1 MNEYVFTHRRKIG
14 ANGSDPC
21 NTVDVSVVSS
31 VAYMICGL
39 CIHPTGKMAVYDL
52 KVICR
57 LCAKEKEF
65 CVDVF
70 GEDGVKNNLS
80 KKIRL
85 CLPVIVSI
93 IQHLFKREMCP

>member
-1 MNEYVFTHRRKIG
+1 
-14 ANGSDPC
+14 
-21 NTVDVSVVSS
+21 
-31 VAYMICGL
+31 
-39 CIHPTGKMAVYDL
+39 MAVFDPN
-52 KVICR
+52 VICR

-85 CLPVIVSI
+85 CLPVTVSI
-93 IQHLFKREMCP
+93 IQSRNVSMEFQLLRYARLRLCYSY

>member
-1 MNEYVFTHRRKIG
+1 MAV
-14 ANGSDPC
+14 
-21 NTVDVSVVSS
+21 VDV
-31 VAYMICGL
+31 
-39 CIHPTGKMAVYDL
+39 

-85 CLPVIVSI
+85 CLPIWVSVIGCVHVTRCGYQNYVHS
-93 IQHLFKREMCP
+93 

>member
-1 MNEYVFTHRRKIG
+1 
-14 ANGSDPC
+14 
-21 NTVDVSVVSS
+21 
-31 VAYMICGL
+31 
-39 CIHPTGKMAVYDL
+39 MAVFDP

-85 CLPVIVSI
+85 CLPVTVSI
-93 IQHLFKREMCP
+93 IQHPFNPEMYPKNFNYVRLRVRYSY

>member
-1 MNEYVFTHRRKIG
+1 MVHAILPM
-14 ANGSDPC
+14 DH
-21 NTVDVSVVSS
+21 TVVVSVVLS
-31 VAYMICGL
+31 VAYMKCNL
-39 CIHPTGKMAVYDL
+39 CIHLTEEMAVFDP

-85 CLPVIVSI
+85 CLPVTVSI
-93 IQHLFKREMCP
+93 I

>member
-1 MNEYVFTHRRKIG
+1 
-14 ANGSDPC
+14 
-21 NTVDVSVVSS
+21 
-31 VAYMICGL
+31 
-39 CIHPTGKMAVYDL
+39 MAMFNPKL
-52 KVICR
+52 ICR

-85 CLPVIVSI
+85 CLPITVSVIDCVHVTRCGYQNYVHSLKVS
-93 IQHLFKREMCP
+93 

>member
-1 MNEYVFTHRRKIG
+1 VHLTAE
-14 ANGSDPC
+14 
-21 NTVDVSVVSS
+21 
-31 VAYMICGL
+31 
-39 CIHPTGKMAVYDL
+39 MAVFDP

-70 GEDGVKNNLS
+70 GDDGVKISLS

-85 CLPVIVSI
+85 CLPVTVSI
-93 IQHLFKREMCP
+93 NRP